1 MSYIDWLRKQ
11 VGKHK
16 IILTFTSVALRDEHD
31 RILLQQ
37 RSDFDAW
44 GLPGGV
50 LEFGES
56 ILDCARRELFE
67 ETSLT
72 AGDLSLVGVYSEP
85 EFDVFY
91 PNGDQVQQYTI
102 CLQGR
107 VMGGSLQADGQE
119 SQAVQFFAPNE
130 LPLPQIP
137 PWYRAMLNDLLHR
150 PANSEAAAFAP
161 PVSQA
166 VLLPQIDTMRSL
178 LGGEAFIGAAVAAVT
193 LDQDGRLLLTRSQG
207 TGEWCFP
214 LRYLD
219 IGENAAHSALRAAY
233 QEAGQQVEPQRI
245 LGIYSPPV
253 IWEHPTNGYIQPV
266 ITVFGCVLKESNQM
280 AELPHHAAWM
290 QPGEI
295 LSLQLSPLLSGL
307 CHAVLEN
314 LERAPFVR

>member
-1 MSYIDWLRKQ
+1 MSYIDWLRSR
-11 VGKHK
+11 VGHHK
-16 IILTFTSVALRDEHD
+16 IVLTFTSVILRDGQD

-56 ILDCARRELFE
+56 ILDCARRELHE

-85 EFDVFY
+85 EFDVLY

-107 VMGGSLQADGQE
+107 MMAGRLQADGLE
-119 SQAVQFFAPNE
+119 SRAVQFFSPGE
-130 LPLPQIP
+130 LPLSQIP
-137 PWYRAMLNDLLHR
+137 SWYRAMLNDLLC
-150 PANSEAAAFAP
+150 AAGEAAGFGL

-166 VLLPQIDTMRSL
+166 VLLPQVDTMRSL
-178 LGGEAFIGAAVAAVT
+178 LGGEPFIGAAVAAVT
-193 LDQDGRLLLTRSQG
+193 LNREGKFLVTRSLE

-219 IGENAAHSALRAAY
+219 IGENAAHAAQRALNEETGLRA
-233 QEAGQQVEPQRI
+233 EPQRI
-245 LGIYSPPV
+245 LGIYSPPEV
-253 IWEHPTNGYIQPV
+253 WAHPLHGAIQPV
-266 ITVFGCVLKESNQM
+266 ITVFSCPPTQGEPVTN
-280 AELPHHAAWM
+280 LPAHAAWM
-290 QPGEI
+290 QPAEI
-295 LSLQLSPLLSGL
+295 LSLPLSPVLAGL
-307 CHAVLEN
+307 CRAIVEHREC
-314 LERAPFVR
+314 APFVR

>member
-1 MSYIDWLRKQ
+1 MSYIDWLRSR
-11 VGKHK
+11 VGHHK
-16 IILTFTSVALRDEHD
+16 IVLTFTSVILRDGQD

-67 ETSLT
+67 ETGLT
-72 AGDLSLVGVYSEP
+72 AGDLSLAGVYSEP

-107 VMGGSLQADGQE
+107 VKGGSLRADGQE
-119 SQAVQFFAPNE
+119 SRAVQFFSPGE

-137 PWYRAMLNDLLHR
+137 PWYRAMLTDLLR
-150 PANSEAAAFAP
+150 SAGGAAGFGS

-166 VLLPQIDTMRSL
+166 VLLPQIGTMRSL
-178 LGGEAFIGAAVAAVT
+178 LGGEVFIGAAAAAVT
-193 LDQDGRLLLTRSQG
+193 LDRDGKFLVTRSQG

-214 LRYLD
+214 LRYLHL
-219 IGENAAHSALRAAY
+219 GENAAHAAQRAAH
-233 QEAGQQVEPQRI
+233 EETGLRVEPQRI
-245 LGIYSPPV
+245 LGIYSPPE
-253 IWEHPTNGYIQPV
+253 IWAHPLHGAIQPV
-266 ITVFGCVLKESNQM
+266 ITVFSCPQTQGEPVTK
-280 AELPHHAAWM
+280 LPAHAAWM
-290 QPGEI
+290 QPAEI
-295 LSLQLSPLLSGL
+295 LGLPLSPVLAGL
-307 CHAVLEN
+307 CRAVVEHR
-314 LERAPFVR
+314 ESAPFLR